1 VCVCVCCVPHLVF
14 SLVTCCLVGFLNGPR
29 YDGTPAPAFELLASP
44 IKVVALL
51 VVILL
56 LCSLNEH
63 LPSAPVDKYSTK
75 AKRERC
81 SSRLNQHYCR
91 LSPDARP
98 WWNRH
103 KQLALNN
110 SISRWKPPGAEAE
123 GLLRCGFIW
132 LVMVSDSGPDDAQP
146 ISTAFEFGCG

>member
-1 VCVCVCCVPHLVF
+1 MTLDMMARQRLLL
-14 SLVTCCLVGFLNGPR
+14 SFLR
-29 YDGTPAPAFELLASP
+29 H

-63 LPSAPVDKYSTK
+63 LSSAPVDKYSTK

-110 SISRWKPPGAEAE
+110 SISRWKPRE
-123 GLLRCGFIW
+123 R
-132 LVMVSDSGPDDAQP
+132 Q
-146 ISTAFEFGCG
+146 TRR